1 MRNTSLNAA
10 SARGRGRRRNFP
22 CPLNIVNGTH
32 DTRGKHHSTQCT
44 RTRACTRTRVRH
56 SLPRSPGTGTAANPL
71 PVFLAPP
78 AEVPLVLPITLGA
91 QDQLRRVASKSGL
104 GSAEVCIGTPWVFVV
119 PLPGNNDDDTTPP
132 GPTVGV
138 CVRAAAV
145 RVPPFFVRPVPLPRS
160 TAGVVCPLH
169 AANRPPHAR
178 EFRILPHFASC
189 ATRCGQG
196 QPQAQCTHCL
206 HRLHCSA
213 RTACPGCTELQQL
226 QSLLDSSRNLL
237 EEPRYIPTLSAKT
250 QEYHTRKLTL
260 LLLDRRREHVHHA

>member
-71 PVFLAPP
+71 PVFLAPR

-104 GSAEVCIGTPWVFVV
+104 GSAVVCIGTPWVFVV

-189 ATRCGQG
+189 ATRGGQG
-196 QPQAQCTHCL
+196 QPQCTHSEAAG
-206 HRLHCSA
+206 SA
-213 RTACPGCTELQQL
+213 ATAG
-226 QSLLDSSRNLL
+226 SGRNLL
-237 EEPRYIPTLSAKT
+237 EEPRCYRPTLSAKT
-250 QEYHTRKLTL
+250 QEYHTRKLT
-260 LLLDRRREHVHHA
+260 RHN